1 MIKKI
6 INKIKENRWV
16 LRSIIPTIYF
26 NFHYLPFR
34 QAIKLPIFLYKP
46 HLKLMKGTITIHG
59 GATTGMIRL
68 GKNQV
73 SIYPNSGI
81 MLELRGKI
89 VFNGRCSIGNN
100 SYITTGN
107 KSIIEIGKNFSA
119 TTTLR
124 LVCYDHIRFND
135 NVLIGWNCLF
145 MDTDFH
151 RLTRSDGK
159 RAKGYGPISIGCNT
173 WIANGCRIMKNT
185 MVPDNTVIAAYTVL
199 AGKVDAIEKTVIG
212 NEHKSKVLARE
223 RWLDIDDM
231 EISYE

>member
-1 MIKKI
+1 M
-6 INKIKENRWV
+6 
-16 LRSIIPTIYF
+16 
-26 NFHYLPFR
+26 
-34 QAIKLPIFLYKP
+34 
-46 HLKLMKGTITIHG
+46 G
-59 GATTGMIRL
+59 GVSTGMIRL

-89 VFNGRCSIGNN
+89 IFNGRCSIGNN

-107 KSIIEIGKNFSA
+107 KSIVEIGKNFSA

-124 LVCYDHIRFND
+124 LVCYDHVRFND
-135 NVLIGWNCLF
+135 NVLVGWNCLF

-151 RLTRSDGK
+151 RLTRSDGN
-159 RAKGYGPISIGCNT
+159 RVKGYGPISIGCNT

-212 NEHKSKVLARE
+212 NDHQCKVLASE

-231 EISYE
+231 EIFYE

>member
-1 MIKKI
+1 M
-6 INKIKENRWV
+6 
-16 LRSIIPTIYF
+16 
-26 NFHYLPFR
+26 
-34 QAIKLPIFLYKP
+34 
-46 HLKLMKGTITIHG
+46 G

-89 VFNGRCSIGNN
+89 IFNGRCSIGNN

-151 RLTRSDGK
+151 RLTRSDCK
-159 RAKGYGPISIGCNT
+159 RVKGYGPISVGRNT

-185 MVPDNTVIAAYTVL
+185 IVPDNTVIAAYTVL
-199 AGKVDAIEKTVIG
+199 TGKVDAFEKTVIG
-212 NEHKSKVLARE
+212 NEHQCKVLARE

-231 EISYE
+231 EIFYE

>member
-1 MIKKI
+1 MIRRI
-6 INKIKENRWV
+6 IKKIKENRWV

-46 HLKLMKGTITIHG
+46 HLKLMKGTITILG
-59 GATTGMIRL
+59 GTTGMIRL

-89 VFNGRCSIGNN
+89 IFNGRCSIGNN

-107 KSIIEIGKNFSA
+107 KSVIEIGKNFCA

-124 LVCYDHIRFND
+124 LVSYDHIRFND
-135 NVLIGWNCLF
+135 NVLIG
-145 MDTDFH
+145 
-151 RLTRSDGK
+151 
-159 RAKGYGPISIGCNT
+159 
-173 WIANGCRIMKNT
+173 
-185 MVPDNTVIAAYTVL
+185 
-199 AGKVDAIEKTVIG
+199 
-212 NEHKSKVLARE
+212 
-223 RWLDIDDM
+223 
-231 EISYE
+231 

>member
-46 HLKLMKGTITIHG
+46 HLKLMKGTITING

-89 VFNGRCSIGNN
+89 IFNGRCSIGNN

-107 KSIIEIGKNFSA
+107 KSIIEPVGGISLA
-119 TTTLR
+119 
-124 LVCYDHIRFND
+124 HI
-135 NVLIGWNCLF
+135 
-145 MDTDFH
+145 
-151 RLTRSDGK
+151 
-159 RAKGYGPISIGCNT
+159 
-173 WIANGCRIMKNT
+173 
-185 MVPDNTVIAAYTVL
+185 
-199 AGKVDAIEKTVIG
+199 
-212 NEHKSKVLARE
+212 
-223 RWLDIDDM
+223 
-231 EISYE
+231 

>member
-1 MIKKI
+1 
-6 INKIKENRWV
+6 
-16 LRSIIPTIYF
+16 
-26 NFHYLPFR
+26 
-34 QAIKLPIFLYKP
+34 
-46 HLKLMKGTITIHG
+46 
-59 GATTGMIRL
+59 
-68 GKNQV
+68 
-73 SIYPNSGI
+73 

-89 VFNGRCSIGNN
+89 IFNGRCSIGNN

-107 KSIIEIGKNFSA
+107 KSIVEIGKNFSA

-135 NVLIGWNCLF
+135 NVLV
-145 MDTDFH
+145 
-151 RLTRSDGK
+151 
-159 RAKGYGPISIGCNT
+159 GYCPISIGCNT

-212 NEHKSKVLARE
+212 NDHQCKVLARE

-231 EISYE
+231 EIFYE